1 MLMAASYVQK
11 EMSKWPLPEAHRLAV
26 DEMCESLIGAKHDI
40 VNELGDAESMADEAG
55 SARIGVIVERVQQWL
70 CEEVQNMNKVVMSLQ
85 AASATD
91 GSADIAFA
99 LVAGASVPVMD
110 SYVVAAAAAKLY
122 LCAAST
128 SAD

>member
-1 MLMAASYVQK
+1 MAASYVKK
-11 EMSKWPLPEAHRLAV
+11 EMSKWPLPDAHRLAI
-26 DEMCESLIGAKHDI
+26 DGMCESLIGTKHDI
-40 VNELGDAESMADEAG
+40 VHELGDAESMANGAG
-55 SARIGVIVERVQQWL
+55 TARIGVLVERVQQWL
-70 CEEVQNMNKVVMSLQ
+70 FEEVQNMNKVVTSLQ

-110 SYVVAAAAAKLY
+110 SYVVAAAAAKQY